1 MKEEVDDKINTLF
14 SGIEWVDVLIAV
26 LIVTLTPPMIW
37 LYGRAMRWLADEYP
51 RIRMGVLAS
60 VPVFRLVAWVVA
72 SVLVIFVALDL
83 PRETLLAVGASAALA
98 VGLALQ
104 DVLKS
109 VLAGVVMLFQRPLA
123 VGDMVEI
130 GGEYG
135 EVISTG
141 LISVRLRT
149 FNDNVVTVLNAK
161 VFSEP
166 VINANSASLQE
177 LVPVPIVLFGDVDA
191 ARVRSICE
199 EAAACSPYV
208 TLSRPIVVVAE
219 DGSDQRQATRFTLKA
234 YVSDV
239 RCERLMATDLL
250 LRARRELAAAGLLR
264 DPLSLSLATDG
275 K

>member
-1 MKEEVDDKINTLF
+1 MKDQVDDKISNLF
-14 SGIEWVDVLIAV
+14 TGVEWADVMVAVLILAFTPGLIAV
-26 LIVTLTPPMIW
+26 
-37 LYGRAMRWLADEYP
+37 YGRLMRWLADEYP
-51 RIRMGVLAS
+51 RIRMGVMAS
-60 VPVFRLVAWVVA
+60 VPAFRLLAWVVA

-109 VLAGVVMLFQRPLA
+109 VVAGVVMLFQRPLA

-130 GGEYG
+130 GGQYG

-141 LISVRLRT
+141 LLSVRIRT
-149 FNDNVVTVLNAK
+149 FNDNIVTVLNSK

-166 VINANSASLQE
+166 VINANTASLQE
-177 LVPVPIVLFGDVDA
+177 LVAVPLVLFGDVDA
-191 ARVRSICE
+191 AEVRSICE

-208 TLSRPIVVVAE
+208 TLSRPIVVVVE
-219 DGSDQRQATRFTLKA
+219 DDSDQRQATRFTLKA

-250 LRARRELAAAGLLR
+250 LRARRELARAGLLR
-264 DPLSLSLATDG
+264 DPLSFSFHADT
-275 K
+275 

>member
-1 MKEEVDDKINTLF
+1 MKDEVDDKISTLF
-14 SGIEWVDVLIAV
+14 TGVEWADVLVAV
-26 LIVTLTPPMIW
+26 LILAFTPGLIA
-37 LYGRAMRWLADEYP
+37 LYGRVMRWLADEYP
-51 RIRMGVLAS
+51 RIRMGVMAS
-60 VPVFRLVAWVVA
+60 VPVFRLLAWVVA

-109 VLAGVVMLFQRPLA
+109 VVAGVVMLFQRPLA

-130 GGEYG
+130 GGQYG

-141 LISVRLRT
+141 LLSVRIRT
-149 FNDNVVTVLNAK
+149 FNDNIVTVLNSK

-177 LVPVPIVLFGDVDA
+177 LVAVPLMLFGDVDA
-191 ARVRSICE
+191 AQVRSICE

-208 TLSRPIVVVAE
+208 TLSRPIVVVVE
-219 DGSDQRQATRFTLKA
+219 DDSDQRQATRFTLKA

-250 LRARRELAAAGLLR
+250 LRARRELARAGLLR
-264 DPLSLSLATDG
+264 DPLSFSFHADT
-275 K
+275 